1 MRITILN
8 KNNNQ
13 WSEVD
18 EGAVYTACFNETLD
32 SGVVTI
38 SNLTSKLKLEPYDI
52 MYIQEEQL
60 SLTKIF
66 SIDTYNEIMLC
77 VNPRL
82 YKYEIHVFS
91 ETKQLENVILPN
103 LKITKVWGQTRSIYY
118 YINQYMTEYC
128 PYIRVGTDEANY
140 SYKPIFKWTNALDN
154 QYSLNRFTEIECP
167 EMQWNTPT
175 LREVLNDLMMVA
187 DCIPV
192 IENGYLWFMD
202 LTKTKRDVTNDSHIN
217 YVSRS
222 KSSENYVSELQ
233 VPLVNV
239 TNKNNENN
247 IVTKT
252 EYCVFDTPDD
262 EVVSRSNSVRVK
274 TKYPIYNLKSVVVMF
289 PVSYNDNGE
298 QHQWIV
304 QDLMN
309 VNNKQLV
316 VEQKE
321 WLTKQV
327 SYGTNTPSDLSD
339 FADYQNWCLYY
350 VRGGNEI
357 LNFDGTAKFGTG
369 TFKVIDELPI
379 FVTKWR
385 RNNNTVLNSSPKWY
399 NILFKVEYETLEGC
413 VFRASKSEYPG
424 HDRVVIDNQTNSY
437 VDSYAQGFLEY
448 QKANRLG
455 NEQLQINARYEWPL
469 QAGERLLEIGDVY
482 EDSIIYQCQYQFYKN
497 HIEINAVA
505 TKNYVLREYFT
516 GVKSKIRS
524 WAISSGD
531 EALTRHDLQKYYC
544 EFSFEEHHEVVGLED
559 LADFNVGTY
568 LLTPLQGYSAQP
580 LKLSAVRTYNS
591 YDSNYLPRQYGSN
604 PQYYCVDLISRIVGN
619 SLVFTFGFDDNYW
632 AGKSYL
638 TIENSSESNSIEPTD
653 IKNEY
658 DKIII
663 DADKLVG
670 SPGGVPTY
678 QNAYANSIGE
688 CDYYEIIFAD
698 GIHVGSYQY
707 TDPVDGTV
715 WGSGHL
721 DGDLES
727 QSKYFLWCIYQRPV
741 IDTNRIYYSG
751 NYDYRKISFTVIHKK
766 DSQEIEKIST
776 QFEFSTETN
785 DICFSKEFL
794 KRQKAINTSNNTN
807 NSLTV
812 LLYNKNA
819 YNFRRPDELPD
830 VSEYY
835 NEESI
840 AQIITGTTVSG
851 NLNGFFTIRLGT
863 AYDTY
868 NEMETAYDELVEKY
882 CFYLTDGNIQSENPK
897 PIMAFRNFK
906 LIYNQINN
914 KYYIVIF
921 VYLNILKSRN
931 KNIYDENNH
940 YLIVDEI

>member
-1 MRITILN
+1 MRIKILN
-8 KNNNQ
+8 KNNTHPSATNG
-13 WSEVD
+13 WFEVD
-18 EGAVYTACFNETLD
+18 EGAVWTQCFNETLD
-32 SGVVTI
+32 SGVVSV
-38 SNLTSKLKLEPYDI
+38 SNLASKLELEPFDI
-52 MYIQEEQL
+52 VLINDQTL
-60 SLTKIF
+60 NVTKCMC
-66 SIDTYNEIMLC
+66 IDTYNEIMLC
-77 VNPRL
+77 VNPKL
-82 YKYEIHVFS
+82 YKYEIHLFS
-91 ETKQLENVILPN
+91 ETKQLENTILPN
-103 LKITKVWGQTRSIYY
+103 LKITKVWGQTRSVYY

-128 PYIRVGTDEANY
+128 PYIRIGTDSENY
-140 SYKPIFKWTNALDN
+140 SFQPMFTWQTVAN
-154 QYSLNRFTEIECP
+154 QNKFSMDCP

-187 DCIPV
+187 DCIP
-192 IENGYLWFMD
+192 IITEGRLSFLD
-202 LTKTKRDVTNDSHIN
+202 LTATRNDVSDDSHIS
-217 YVSRS
+217 YITRSRS
-222 KSSENYVSELQ
+222 SEDYVSELQ

-247 IVTKT
+247 VVTKT
-252 EYCVFDTPDD
+252 EWCVFDTPDN
-262 EVVSRSNSVRVK
+262 EVISKTSNVRVK
-274 TKYPIYNLKSVVVMF
+274 TKYPIYNLKSVVIMF

-298 QHQWIV
+298 QHQWIA

-309 VNNKQLV
+309 VNNKQLI

-385 RNNNTVLNSSPKWY
+385 RNDNTVLSSPKWY

-413 VFRASKSEYPG
+413 VFRASKSDCPE
-424 HDRVVIDNQTNSY
+424 HNRVVIDNQTNSY
-437 VDSYAQGFLEY
+437 VDSYSQGFLEY

-455 NEQLQINARYEWPL
+455 NEQLQINARYPVGDTM
-469 QAGERLLEIGDVY
+469 QIGDIF
-482 EDSIIYQCQYQFYKN
+482 EDCIIYQCQYQFFKN
-497 HIEINAVA
+497 HIEINALA

-544 EFSFEEHHEVVGLED
+544 EFSFEEHLEVSGLSD
-559 LADFNVGTY
+559 LLNYDIVAY
-568 LLTPLQGYSAQP
+568 LLTPLQDYSAQP

-591 YDSNYLPRQYGSN
+591 YDSNYLPRQYGDN
-604 PQYYCVDLISRIVGN
+604 PQYYCIDLISRIVGN

-653 IKNEY
+653 IKNDY

-663 DADKLVG
+663 DTDKLVG
-670 SPGGVPTY
+670 SPGGAPTY

-688 CDYYEIIFAD
+688 CNYYEIIFAD
-698 GIHVGSYQY
+698 GIHAGSYQY

-715 WGSGHL
+715 WGSGHQE
-721 DGDLES
+721 GDIQS

-741 IDTNRIYYSG
+741 IDINRIYYSG
-751 NYDYRKISFTVIHKK
+751 NYDYRKIGFTVTHKK

-776 QFEFSTETN
+776 QFEFCSDTT
-785 DICFSKEFL
+785 DICFSKKWL
-794 KRQKAINTSNNTN
+794 QRQKAINVNN
-807 NSLTV
+807 NS
-812 LLYNKNA
+812 ND
-819 YNFRRPDELPD
+819 NFALCRFPSSSYDFRKPDELPNTSQMLD
-830 VSEYY
+830 VLNVAIGYRLH
-835 NEESI
+835 ESGAS
-840 AQIITGTTVSG
+840 AQIIFAIMDDYTYSDASQAS
-851 NLNGFFTIRLGT
+851 NAAR
-863 AYDTY
+863 AYAHNT
-868 NEMETAYDELVEKY
+868 
-882 CFYLTDGNIQSENPK
+882 CFYLGDQANGDVLLAFNNVPEAKASAVEVSAGVYK
-897 PIMAFRNFK
+897 PCIILYM
-906 LIYNQINN
+906 
-914 KYYIVIF
+914 
-921 VYLNILKSRN
+921 NILRTRN
-931 KNIYDENNH
+931 KKIYDSDNH
-940 YLIVDEI
+940 YLIVGEI